1 MARHRTRRDIARCA
15 AVLALAS
22 TPAAAQT
29 RDRFALRL
37 ELGAGAMLSEFQRN
51 ADVTAYS
58 GEAKDF
64 GPTLQASLRVGWS
77 LADAFAL
84 QASLTNWV
92 FPTGEG
98 RETGWVF
105 APMLGAR
112 VEPRVG
118 SAGRLILD
126 ANVGIAFTGD
136 ARAPQ
141 LDVGAGF
148 EFRVSDAFSLG
159 PVIRY
164 AQTVQTDTR
173 DDGQPEM
180 FPDDAR
186 YLGGGLSVS
195 FHTTPREADAETP
208 ADRDE
213 DGVADVDDQCPN
225 LSAGPNADHA
235 RRGCPVLD
243 DDRDGVMNGDDLCPT
258 APPGDHPD
266 EHRRGCPMRD
276 RDGDSVTDDR
286 DLCVETPQGAT
297 ADPIRAG
304 CPAPDG
310 DQDGVPDHL
319 DACPEFPPG
328 PAPDSTRAGCP
339 EGDRD
344 GDGYV
349 DSHDQCPDAAETFNN
364 VTDDDG
370 CPETAVAPMVEIR
383 SGMIELQGNPVN
395 FVTGSD
401 RIIGRRSF
409 EILDA
414 LVAVLRAHAEITR
427 IDIQGYT
434 DAVGDRDVN
443 VDLSQRRARAVRMY
457 LIDHGILVDR
467 VEAHGFGPDRP
478 IADNGTPEGRATNR
492 RVEVHI
498 VGVVPGAARRPN

>member
-1 MARHRTRRDIARCA
+1 MARHRPVGNMARCV

-22 TPAAAQT
+22 SPAAAQT

-51 ADVTAYS
+51 ADPAAYG

-64 GPTLQASLRVGWS
+64 GATVHAALRVGWS
-77 LADAFAL
+77 LADAFAI
-84 QASLTNWV
+84 QASLSNWI

-98 RETGWVF
+98 SETGWVF

-118 SAGRLILD
+118 SGGRLFLD
-126 ANVGIAFTGD
+126 GNIGLAFTGD
-136 ARAPQ
+136 ERALQ
-141 LDVGAGF
+141 LDMGLGF

-159 PVIRY
+159 PVLRY
-164 AQTVQTDTR
+164 AQTVQPDTH

-180 FPDDAR
+180 YPDDAR

-195 FHTTPREADAETP
+195 FHTTPREADPEAP

-213 DGVADVDDQCPN
+213 DGVPDVEDQCPN
-225 LSAGPNADHA
+225 LSAGARADHT
-235 RRGCPVLD
+235 RRGCPVMD
-243 DDRDGVMNGDDLCPT
+243 SDRDGVNDGDDLCP
-258 APPGDHPD
+258 AVPPGDHPD
-266 EHRRGCPMRD
+266 EYRRGCPMRD
-276 RDGDSVTDDR
+276 RDGDGVPDNLDV
-286 DLCVETPQGAT
+286 CVEIVQGAT
-297 ADPIRAG
+297 ADPMRAG

-328 PAPDSTRAGCP
+328 PAPDTTRAGCP

-344 GDGYV
+344 NDGYT

-364 VTDDDG
+364 LTDDDG
-370 CPETAVAPMVEIR
+370 CPEAAVAPMVEIR

-427 IDIQGYT
+427 IDIQGHT
-434 DAVGDRDVN
+434 DAVGNRDTN
-443 VDLSQRRARAVRMY
+443 VELSQRRARAVRMY
-457 LIDHGILVDR
+457 LIDHGIVVDR

-478 IADNGTPEGRATNR
+478 VASNDTLEGRATNR

-498 VGVVPGAARRPN
+498 VGVVPRATARGH